1 MSLPEHRYSGTE
13 ATRLLCVGVYQ
24 DAGFRRQVLKELIEH
39 RERPVAPANG
49 VDVLPVLSHALR
61 VSRLEARAA
70 LLMLGAWVGFY
81 LSDVMMFWDSLAD
94 RWGDGADIHYSD
106 VQTALFQ
113 GDDRLTDGLP
123 LPWSLLYA
131 LVALALWFAR
141 AAGERGGSA
150 ARSAGLPDPVAKAA
164 DGAGS
169 LISFGAW
176 GLTLFYWCWYLNA
189 LLHGHAQ
196 TPYPLL
202 FPLAMALIAW
212 WYQTAQHT
220 HLCRWLTRWTFPAAT
235 QPDLPARP
243 LFKRLCEDVRREQE
257 AALTL
262 YDEESP
268 FLGLGEQGASWS
280 FAMELRR
287 RPRTPGA
294 TGPGDGDTG
303 TGTGTGTG
311 TDSGSGSGSG
321 SGEGVLPRQAAGC
334 LSAESALAMIEPQLT
349 ALRESAARTGKDRL
363 RDLEIDRVVYLRG
376 GVARAEEV
384 EVGGVGDP
392 SNALT
397 QGDGQHRGRTVYD
410 PAQVAAHLRE
420 GVDEGGEGRRV
431 FLRIRVGAWHEQLV
445 VTVLVRVHTQG
456 RMLVL
461 EVVPYVLGPIRKE
474 FRAVDAFVDKL
485 PETWVRAALRALR
498 AAPVIGVESG
508 LGGFATLRSTLTARR
523 SDRDRLPDV
532 PRVSLRALACTG
544 RLSAFQEMDS
554 TRYVKTI
561 QERIVNG
568 LREALKAHGYRT
580 EEFEQHV
587 YQLSGGSV
595 FIQDM
600 SGGAVATG
608 SHGSAAHHA
617 AGPQPPKNPAADAST
632 TS

>member
-1 MSLPEHRYSGTE
+1 MSLPEHRYSRTE

-24 DAGFRRQVLKELIEH
+24 DAGFRRQVLKGLIEH

-123 LPWSLLYA
+123 LPWSVLYA

-189 LLHGHAQ
+189 LLRGHAQ

-212 WYQTAQHT
+212 WYRTAQHT
-220 HLCRWLTRWTFPAAT
+220 DLCRWLTRWTFPTAT

-243 LFKRLCEDVRREQE
+243 LFKRLREDVRREQE

-268 FLGLGEQGASWS
+268 FLGLGEQGAPWS

-287 RPRTPGA
+287 RPRTPGG
-294 TGPGDGDTG
+294 TGPEDGDTG
-303 TGTGTGTG
+303 
-311 TDSGSGSGSG
+311 DGSGNGNG
-321 SGEGVLPRQAAGC
+321 NGNGKGVLPRQAAGP
-334 LSAESALAMIEPQLT
+334 LSADSALAMIEPQLT

-384 EVGGVGDP
+384 EVGGVDEP
-392 SNALT
+392 PNALT
-397 QGDGQHRGRTVYD
+397 RGDGQHRGLTVYD

-420 GVDEGGEGRRV
+420 GVDEGGEGRRG

-461 EVVPYVLGPIRKE
+461 EVVPYVLGPVRAE

-498 AAPVIGVESG
+498 DAPVIGVESG

-523 SDRDRLPDV
+523 SDADRLPDV

-617 AGPQPPKNPAADAST
+617 AGPQSPTAPAADAGT